1 MKKPDS
7 NLPPDVSFVMP
18 CYNEQEAI
26 VYTIPRLVQAFTKV
40 RCRVQLI
47 AVDNGSKDRTGDV
60 IRELAREYPGIVYH
74 RVETNEG
81 YGKGILSG
89 IPLCDA
95 PWIGII
101 PADGQVDAED
111 VTRLYQATAAA
122 GNWTLGKVR
131 RRFRLDGTWRKLV
144 SISYNLYA
152 RALWPSLGSLDLN
165 GTPKILRAV
174 VLRQMDLQSTDWLL
188 DPEIM
193 IKAHYMGIKILELN
207 VFARMRSAGVSH
219 VNPHACW
226 QFFRSLLVFRFSGR
240 LSQWKRTHQTIHATV
255 SK

>member
-1 MKKPDS
+1 MKNRDS
-7 NLPPDVSFVMP
+7 SLPPDVSFVMP
-18 CYNEQEAI
+18 CYNEEEAI
-26 VYTIPRLVQAFTKV
+26 VYTIPRLMEAFQKA
-40 RCRVQLI
+40 RYRLQLI
-47 AVDNGSKDRTGDV
+47 AVDNGSTDRTGEIIKDF
-60 IRELAREYPGIVYH
+60 AKEYPGIIYH
-74 RVETNEG
+74 RVEVNQG

-95 PWIGII
+95 SWIGVI

-131 RRFRLDGTWRKLV
+131 RRFRLDGTWRRLV

-152 RALWPSLGSLDLN
+152 RALWPTLGSLDLN
-165 GTPKILRAV
+165 GTPKIIRSA

-226 QFFRSLLVFRFSGR
+226 QFFRSLLLFRFSGR
-240 LSQWKRTHQTIHATV
+240 FSEWKRTQQTIQASL